1 MRKSQLKKRDKF
13 RHVTLM
19 QLRKIQDPLV
29 TITDSMGHQITL
41 NLAKH
46 ILLKRPYKNLEYQR
60 ELIRRIGRY
69 AQEGEKNANTR
80 SS

>member
-1 MRKSQLKKRDKF
+1 MRKSQLKKQTQW
-13 RHVTLM
+13 RHRTLM
-19 QLRKIQDPLV
+19 ELRKIKDPLV

-46 ILLKRPYKNLEYQR
+46 ILLKRPYKNFEYQR

-69 AQEGEKNANTR
+69 AQKE
-80 SS
+80 

>member
-1 MRKSQLKKRDKF
+1 MKKKQLKKMIPW
-13 RHVTLM
+13 RHRTLM
-19 QLRKIQDPLV
+19 ELRKIKDPLV

-46 ILLKRPYKNLEYQR
+46 ILLKRPYQNLEYQR

-69 AQEGEKNANTR
+69 AENSGKA
-80 SS
+80 

>member
-1 MRKSQLKKRDKF
+1 MRKSQLKKQTQW
-13 RHVTLM
+13 RHRTLM
-19 QLRKIQDPLV
+19 ELRKVKDPYV

-46 ILLKRPYKNLEYQR
+46 IMLKRPYENFEYQR

-69 AQEGEKNANTR
+69 AENSGKT
-80 SS
+80 

>member
-1 MRKSQLKKRDKF
+1 ME
-13 RHVTLM
+13 
-19 QLRKIQDPLV
+19 LRKVKDPYV

-46 ILLKRPYKNLEYQR
+46 IMLKRPYENFEYQR

-69 AQEGEKNANTR
+69 AENSGKT
-80 SS
+80 